1 MTGVVLKHALSERG
15 NDIYETPACAV
26 QALLRV
32 ENLPPRLWEP
42 ACCRG
47 AIVNVLRAAGHELIG
62 SDVVALLP
70 PRLPAGAQAAGWLP
84 SHRN

>member
-15 NDIYETPACAV
+15 KDIYETPACAV

-47 AIVNVLRAAGHELIG
+47 AIVNVLRAAGHEVIG
-62 SDVVALLP
+62 SDLVDF
-70 PRLPAGAQAAGWLP
+70 GD
-84 SHRN
+84 